1 MHDAT
6 DAAAEIPPPKR
17 PRGRPRRF
25 DAQQQRRLCLLVS
38 VGLSRR
44 AAARQIGVPPSSI
57 VYAAGRDPTFAAR
70 LHVAEHAR
78 ANRPPELANIGR
90 RAWRHSAD
98 CSNHITSTAHVRQTP
113 YTSTPSFAH
122 CAQTCPQILPKMPRR
137 IEHIRK
143 FHRPAVSSN
152 RSFPT
157 TCRFAL
163 GFQPR
168 LMFQNPWGP
177 TKDAIQ

>member
-1 MHDAT
+1 MPPMHDAT

-90 RAWRHSAD
+90 RAWRAQRRLLQSHNVNGTRPPNPLYFHPEFRAPRANLSA
-98 CSNHITSTAHVRQTP
+98 NTSENASP
-113 YTSTPSFAH
+113 
-122 CAQTCPQILPKMPRR
+122 
-137 IEHIRK
+137 
-143 FHRPAVSSN
+143 N
-152 RSFPT
+152 
-157 TCRFAL
+157 
-163 GFQPR
+163 
-168 LMFQNPWGP
+168 
-177 TKDAIQ
+177 